1 LSGCHVWLIVLKG
14 ALIFPPSTKFYWQ
27 DAWMNEDIENRY
39 RLYISTSSL
48 KTKLTRKSQ
57 VIIIQIWEPKRIGKT
72 SEEEL
77 KKLANVFV
85 DGHG

>member
-1 LSGCHVWLIVLKG
+1 
-14 ALIFPPSTKFYWQ
+14 
-27 DAWMNEDIENRY
+27 MNEDIENFY
-39 RLYISTSSL
+39 RLYIITYSL

-72 SEEEL
+72 SEAEL

>member
-1 LSGCHVWLIVLKG
+1 
-14 ALIFPPSTKFYWQ
+14 
-27 DAWMNEDIENRY
+27 MNQDIENCY
-39 RLYISTSSL
+39 GFYIITSSL

-57 VIIIQIWEPKRIGKT
+57 VVIIQIWEPKRIGKT

-77 KKLANVFV
+77 KELANVFV